1 MSGTGV
7 LNRVLS
13 ALIALALLA
22 AGLLA
27 TVECVLAAL
36 GRPGW
41 VVPRARW
48 ADALKSVT
56 WHDPVVRWIAAGVV
70 VLGLLLLIAA
80 LRRGAPGTLALPT
93 TTEGVNV
100 RAHRRGVERS
110 VVSAVRRTDG
120 VTGATAHASRRKV
133 KVVARTSLRSGGG
146 DVRSTVQRAVDAQ
159 VSEMGLGDRL
169 RSSVSVDSRGA
180 R

>member
-1 MSGTGV
+1 MSGMGV

-41 VVPRARW
+41 LVPRTQW
-48 ADALKSVT
+48 ADAVSGST
-56 WHDPVVRWIAAGVV
+56 WQDTVVRLVAAGVV
-70 VLGLLLLIAA
+70 VLGLLLLVAA

-93 TTEGVNV
+93 TTDGVNV

-110 VVSAVRRTDG
+110 VVSAARRTDG
-120 VTGATAHASRRKV
+120 VTSATAHASRRKV
-133 KVVARTSLRSGGG
+133 KVVARTSLRGGG
-146 DVRSTVQRAVDAQ
+146 DVQSAVRRAVDAQ
-159 VSEMGLGDRL
+159 VADLGLDRRL
-169 RSSVSVDSRGA
+169 RSSVSVDKRGA